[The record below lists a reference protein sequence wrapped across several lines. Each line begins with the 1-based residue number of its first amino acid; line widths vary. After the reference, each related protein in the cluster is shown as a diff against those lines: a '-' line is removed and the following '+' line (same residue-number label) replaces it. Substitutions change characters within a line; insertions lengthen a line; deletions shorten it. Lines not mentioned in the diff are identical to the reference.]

1 MNSIYIYDSNNKRLE
16 MEVVT
21 IFKFANNIFNYVIY
35 TDMDRNNY
43 YVAKYV
49 YEIDELN
56 TDLTE
61 NELNICNQILEGVLL
76 WKS

>member
-76 WKS
+76 

>member
-1 MNSIYIYDSNNKRLE
+1 MNNIYIYDSNNKRLE

-35 TDMDRNNY
+35 TGINHDNY

-56 TDLTE
+56 TDLSE
-61 NELNICNQILEGVLL
+61 SELNLCNKILEGVLM
-76 WKS
+76 

>member
-1 MNSIYIYDSNNKRLE
+1 MNNIYIYDSNNKRLE

-76 WKS
+76 